1 MYALT
6 KLAPYMSFSKKEFFL
21 MHFSNP
27 ILLSFSSGM
36 VGVIRR
42 FKKKKLN
49 ALYEKRVRIRY
60 NDKRSTF
67 QELLDKDKFFSI
79 RTPYLQTL
87 TVVMFKVAK
96 GFAPD
101 ISEM

>member
-1 MYALT
+1 M
-6 KLAPYMSFSKKEFFL
+6 
-21 MHFSNP
+21 
-27 ILLSFSSGM
+27 
-36 VGVIRR
+36 
-42 FKKKKLN
+42 
-49 ALYEKRVRIRY
+49 RIRY

-67 QELLDKDKFFSI
+67 QELLDKDKFISI